1 MVAIKNQDQYRMLPM
16 GTIVAACMF
25 AGVLVA
31 ARLPLLRRLP
41 TFFNKLIGVLVLA
54 AGLWNVFWY
63 ALRHLTEFWGFSA
76 LVSGLLLIITSLY
89 ILNFSALP
97 KFLVRLRPVVLVLLF
112 LYGLLYAITIARL

>member
-1 MVAIKNQDQYRMLPM
+1 M

-41 TFFNKLIGVLVLA
+41 QVIEKLTGILVLA

-63 ALRHLTEFWGFSA
+63 ALRHIGEFWGFSA
-76 LVSGLLLIITSLY
+76 LVSGLLLIITGLF
-89 ILNFSALP
+89 ILNVSALP
-97 KFLVRLRPVVLVLLF
+97 GFLVRLKPVVLVLLF
-112 LYGLLYAITIARL
+112 CYGLLYAITIARL